1 MMTIS
6 KFMKKVLAPGFLF
19 LALNLMAQEQ
29 AKVISAT
36 PVYQMV
42 NMTQQVCTN
51 TPIAV
56 NQPKSGAG
64 ALMGAIAGGAIGNSM
79 GHGSGNAAA
88 TAIGVMGGA
97 ILGDHIEGQP
107 SVIQNVQTC
116 NPITSQQNK
125 LAYYDIKYE
134 FGGKQYSVQMPQDP
148 GPSIQLSVSP
158 VGAQGQAYQGDGAS
172 SAPVY
177 QQAPVIV
184 QTQPVYQPYYARP
197 YYPPVGVNLDFG
209 YWGGGRHW
217 R

>member
-88 TAIGVMGGA
+88 TAIGVMGG
-97 ILGDHIEGQP
+97 
-107 SVIQNVQTC
+107 
-116 NPITSQQNK
+116 PITSQQNK

-134 FGGKQYSVQMPQDP
+134 FGGKQYSVQMPNDP
-148 GPSIQLSVSP
+148 GPFINVSIKPQIDNQIVNPTVASSP
-158 VGAQGQAYQGDGAS
+158 VPGVVYVVPAYP
-172 SAPVY
+172 APG
-177 QQAPVIV
+177 
-184 QTQPVYQPYYARP
+184 
-197 YYPPVGVNLDFG
+197 VGWVWDFHPRFGWGWRHPG
-209 YWGGGRHW
+209 YGWHRGW

>member
-125 LAYYDIKYE
+125 LSYYDIKYE
-134 FGGKQYSVQMPQDP
+134 FGGKQYSVQMPNDP
-148 GPSIQLSVSP
+148 GPFINVSIKPQIDNQIVNPTVASSP
-158 VGAQGQAYQGDGAS
+158 VPGVVYVVPAYP
-172 SAPVY
+172 APG
-177 QQAPVIV
+177 
-184 QTQPVYQPYYARP
+184 
-197 YYPPVGVNLDFG
+197 VGWVWDFHPRFGWGWRHPG
-209 YWGGGRHW
+209 YGWHRGW